1 MVLKE
6 KTVTFLFHNFD
17 GLNVE
22 ENEVKINS
30 KDESFFAFYL
40 APYHYSD
47 VRNSSALKRGRVLRG
62 WLWNFG
68 FHI

>member
-1 MVLKE
+1 MVLK
-6 KTVTFLFHNFD
+6 KKDSYFLISNFD

-22 ENEVKINS
+22 QNEMKINS

-47 VRNSSALKRGRVLRG
+47 VRNSSALKRGCVLRG

-68 FHI
+68 FHT